1 MKKTRIIYWIVTILF
16 AAVMFGSA
24 IPDLLSQPIALQGFK
39 EMGYPAYLTTFLG
52 ADKML
57 GVIALF
63 IPGFP
68 RVREWAYAG
77 LIFDLVGATYSVASI
92 GKDFSMWSPMLVFI
106 ALGFLS
112 YILYHRLHRAAA
124 RHNDVTATLSAA

>member
-1 MKKTRIIYWIVTILF
+1 MKRTRIIYWIVTILF

-24 IPDLLSQPIALQGFK
+24 IPDLLSQPVALQGFK

-52 ADKML
+52 AAKML

-63 IPGFP
+63 VPGFP

-77 LIFDLVGATYSVASI
+77 LIFDLAGATYSVASI
-92 GKDFSMWSPMLVFI
+92 GKEFAMWSPMLVFI
-106 ALGFLS
+106 ALGFTS
-112 YILYHRLHRAAA
+112 FALYRKLRKSKAIQAQSQGHLAIA
-124 RHNDVTATLSAA
+124 

>member
-1 MKKTRIIYWIVTILF
+1 MKKIKIIYWIVTILF

-24 IPDLLSQPIALQGFK
+24 IPDLLSQPVALQGFK

-52 ADKML
+52 AAKML

-77 LIFDLVGATYSVASI
+77 LIFDLAGATYSVASI
-92 GKDFSMWSPMLVFI
+92 GKEFAMWLPMLVFI
-106 ALGFLS
+106 AMGFVS
-112 YILYHRLHRAAA
+112 YALYHKIRKSTAKNEERSNVLAAA
-124 RHNDVTATLSAA
+124 